1 MRKSLQGRLPVAGKG
16 LRATTFLHRATCP
29 LLLCPHCPEQRLE
42 PSGSVRRYARVP
54 GLPCC
59 RNRTLWTGIGET
71 SLLRVLGYREE
82 RQAVP
87 ELSQRGRPIPGPA
100 HDLSPPKAL
109 PNASA
114 PSAVTLG
121 ARTSAWESGRA
132 GAGHADGSSMHTQN
146 SLSSSPNQTKC
157 ARTACSWG

>member
-1 MRKSLQGRLPVAGKG
+1 MRKSLRGCLLVAGKG
-16 LRATTFLHRATCP
+16 LRATTFLHRAACL
-29 LLLCPHCPEQRLE
+29 LLLCPHCPEQHLE

-54 GLPCC
+54 GRPRC

-71 SLLRVLGYREE
+71 SPLRVLGRREE

-87 ELSQRGRPIPGPA
+87 ELSQRGHPIPGPA
-100 HDLSPPKAL
+100 HDLSSPKAL

-132 GAGHADGSSMHTQN
+132 GAGHADRSSMHTQN

-157 ARTACSWG
+157 ERTTSSWG